1 MATYAIRRIWESI
14 PTLFGI
20 LVLAFFALSFAPGDA
35 LTALMDPELLSQL
48 TEEQRSVLRREMGL
62 DQPTPVR
69 FVIWLSDIFRGNLGY
84 SVVNQ
89 RMVGDALVARLPPTL
104 LLMSAAAL
112 VGIPLGI
119 GIGIVAATHQ
129 YSLVDY
135 LATGFSTAL
144 ISIPGFVVG
153 LVLVYF
159 FGARLK
165 ILPTT
170 GMVSLGKPFDLWDLF
185 LHMIMPVS
193 LLGLALSARVAR
205 YTRTSMLEVMS
216 SDFITA
222 ARAKGVRPRPVLW
235 HHCLR
240 NALLPIITV
249 VGLTLPDLVAGAVIT
264 EAIFGW
270 AGMGQLAVKAA
281 AGRDAPLMMGVI
293 LVVAPAVLFST
304 IISDVA
310 YAYADPRIQLD
321 RKS

>member
-1 MATYAIRRIWESI
+1 MATYVMRRILESI

-20 LVLAFFALSFAPGDA
+20 LILAFFALSLAPGDA
-35 LTALMDPELLSQL
+35 LTALMDPELLAQL
-48 TEEQRSVLRREMGL
+48 TDEQRSVLRHELGL
-62 DQPTPVR
+62 DQPPPVR
-69 FVIWLSDIFRGNLGY
+69 FVIWLSDIVHGNLGY

-104 LLMSAAAL
+104 LLMCSAAL
-112 VGIPLGI
+112 MGIPLGI

-135 LATGFSTAL
+135 LATGFSTAF

-170 GMVSLGKPFDLWDLF
+170 GMVSLGKPFDFLDLF
-185 LHMIMPVS
+185 LHMVMPVS

-205 YTRTSMLEVMS
+205 YTRTSMLEIMS
-216 SDFITA
+216 SDFITT
-222 ARAKGVRPRPVLW
+222 ARAKGVQPRPVIW
-235 HHCLR
+235 RHGFR

-281 AGRDAPLMMGVI
+281 AGRDAALMMGVI

-304 IISDVA
+304 ILTDVA
-310 YAYADPRIQLD
+310 YAYADPRIRLE
-321 RKS
+321 RKP